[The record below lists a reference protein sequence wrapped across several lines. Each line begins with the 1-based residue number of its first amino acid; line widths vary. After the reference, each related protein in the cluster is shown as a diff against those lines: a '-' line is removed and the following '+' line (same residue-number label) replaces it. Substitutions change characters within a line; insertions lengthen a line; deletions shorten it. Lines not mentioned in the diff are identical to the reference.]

1 MLKDAIKKASFFVIF
16 IKYYKIKILIKDKQ
30 NQSFKGSYKM
40 IKIIDVDYTDI
51 CSCCDDKVKIVKIVD
66 SIYSSID
73 FCENCW
79 NEFIK
84 KMKKEN
90 YI

>member
-1 MLKDAIKKASFFVIF
+1 
-16 IKYYKIKILIKDKQ
+16 
-30 NQSFKGSYKM
+30 M
-40 IKIIDVDYTDI
+40 IKIMDVDYTDM
-51 CSCCDDKVKIVKIVD
+51 CSCCDDKVKIVKIID

-79 NEFIK
+79 NEFIE

>member
-1 MLKDAIKKASFFVIF
+1 
-16 IKYYKIKILIKDKQ
+16 
-30 NQSFKGSYKM
+30 M

-51 CSCCDDKVKIVKIVD
+51 CSCCDDKVKIVKMID

-79 NEFIK
+79 NEFIEEL
-84 KMKKEN
+84 KKEN
-90 YI
+90 YIQFQKEILIEIKILIGGNYEINRYSRNDEQ

>member
-1 MLKDAIKKASFFVIF
+1 
-16 IKYYKIKILIKDKQ
+16 
-30 NQSFKGSYKM
+30 M
-40 IKIIDVDYTDI
+40 IKIIDVDYTEM
-51 CSCCDDKVKIVKIVD
+51 CSCCDDKVKIVKMID

-79 NEFIK
+79 NEFIEE
-84 KMKKEN
+84 MKKEN